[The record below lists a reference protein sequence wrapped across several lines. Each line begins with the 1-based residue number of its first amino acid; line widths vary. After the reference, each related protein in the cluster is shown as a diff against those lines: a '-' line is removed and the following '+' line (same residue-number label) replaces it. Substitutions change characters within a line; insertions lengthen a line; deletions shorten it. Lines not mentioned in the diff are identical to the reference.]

1 LRRLERKWAAEL
13 VVIGVHSAKFP
24 TEQETASVRQAVL
37 RLGLDHPV
45 VNDPEFRVW
54 QQWAVRAWPTL
65 FFIDP
70 HGGVIGKHEGEVP
83 YDALDRFV
91 GQLVRQYD
99 AQGALDRRRLALAP
113 ERARL
118 PDSPLRFPGKL
129 VADVASGRLIVAD
142 TGHHRLVVAD
152 LDGRIRQVI
161 GSGEPGLAD
170 GSLTAARFHGPQ
182 GVALVGDMLYV
193 ADTDNHALRAVDL
206 AAGQVTTVAG
216 TGAQALGPPSAG
228 PARTTALNSPWDL
241 VYADGGLYVAMAGC
255 HQLWWC
261 DLARGEVRPFAG
273 NGREG
278 LRDGPRLD
286 AWLAQPSGIALAGA
300 LLYFADS
307 ETSSIRSVERGP
319 QGAVRTLVGQG
330 LFEFGD
336 VDGVGDAVRL
346 QHPIG
351 VASDGEALVVAD
363 TYNHKLKR
371 LGPLTRAC
379 ATWAGS
385 GEPGHRDGPLV
396 TAQFWEPSGVSVAGD
411 AVYVADTNN
420 HAVRVVD
427 RRSGTVRTLEL
438 RP

>member
-1 LRRLERKWAAEL
+1 MRRLERKWADVL

-24 TEQETASVRQAVL
+24 TEQETANVRQAVM
-37 RLGLDHPV
+37 RLSLDHPV
-45 VNDPEFRVW
+45 INDAEFQVW
-54 QQWAVRAWPTL
+54 NLYAVRAWPTL

-70 HGGVIGKHEGEVP
+70 RGEIIGKHEGEVP
-83 YDALDRFV
+83 FDALDRFV
-91 GQLVRQYD
+91 ARLVQQYE
-99 AQGALDRRRLALAP
+99 AEGVLQRGPLPLAP

-118 PDSPLRFPGKL
+118 PDTLLRFPGKL
-129 VADVASGRLIVAD
+129 VADAASGRLVIAD
-142 TGHHRLVVAD
+142 SGHHRVVVAG
-152 LDGRIRQVI
+152 LDGRLQQVI
-161 GSGEPGLAD
+161 GRGEPGLAD
-170 GSLTAARFHGPQ
+170 GPLAGARFHGPQ
-182 GVALVGDMLYV
+182 GVALVGDTLYV

-216 TGAQALGPPSAG
+216 TGEQALGPPEAG

-241 VYADGGLYVAMAGC
+241 VYADGRLYVAMAGS
-255 HQLWWC
+255 HQLWVC
-261 DLARGEVRPFAG
+261 DLDRQEVRLFAG
-273 NGREG
+273 TGREG

-286 AWLAQPSGIALAGA
+286 AWLAQPSGIALAGD

-351 VASDGEALVVAD
+351 VAYDGEALLVAD

-371 LGPLTRAC
+371 LGPRTRAC
-379 ATWAGS
+379 TTWAGT
-385 GEPGHRDGPLV
+385 GEPGHRDGPLAS
-396 TAQFWEPSGVSVAGD
+396 AQFYEPSGVSVAGEL
-411 AVYVADTNN
+411 VYVADTNN
-420 HAVRVVD
+420 HAVRVID
-427 RRSGTVRTLEL
+427 PATGTVRTLEL
-438 RP
+438 RA